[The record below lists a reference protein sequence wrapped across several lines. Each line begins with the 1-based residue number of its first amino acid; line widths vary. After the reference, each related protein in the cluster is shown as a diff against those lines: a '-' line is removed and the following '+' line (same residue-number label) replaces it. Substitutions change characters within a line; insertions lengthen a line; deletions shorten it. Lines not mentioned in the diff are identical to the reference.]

1 MDYVFYLLMQYKYFI
16 LLPLAVIEGPIIAVI
31 AGLLCSRGVMNVLYI
46 YPIIIF
52 GDLIGDSLV
61 YFLGRS
67 GRSTSKLLLTIKKW
81 IGLTETK
88 MERARTFFETN
99 PRKTIALSKVIL
111 GVGVAGIYM
120 AGNARVPYSKFIPIC
135 LATSAAQY
143 IFYIGLGFL
152 FGQAYEQI
160 NHYLNFF
167 ASITITIGIAFL
179 LFLLIRSKL
188 KKL

>member
-1 MDYVFYLLMQYKYFI
+1 MQFKYFI

-31 AGLLCSRGVMNVLYI
+31 AGLLCSRGIMNVLYI
-46 YPIIIF
+46 YPVIIV
-52 GDLIGDSLV
+52 GDLIGDTLV
-61 YFLGRS
+61 YALGRAGKS
-67 GRSTSKLLLTIKKW
+67 NSKFLLKIKKW

-88 MERARTFFETN
+88 MQRARFFFETN

-120 AGNARVPYSKFIPIC
+120 AGNAKIAYSKFLLIC
-135 LATSAAQY
+135 LVTSATQY
-143 IFYIGLGFL
+143 IFYIGLGYL

-167 ASITITIGIAFL
+167 ASITITIAIAFT
-179 LFLLIRSKL
+179 LFFLIRPKL